1 MYRIIA
7 VCLVLLI
14 TACGEADKVPKDVLS
29 KEKMRD
35 VLLDLN
41 MADAYAGQS
50 EDGGLVLSDSIRVS
64 RLKVYYRQILD
75 LHKLTPEQ
83 FNHSYAYYE
92 AHPNK
97 FKAVYDMMMTSIT
110 TEKNGL
116 ELNVRRKEYV
126 TNRHSLLPVNNNT
139 LNSRDQDTVIPFV
152 KKNKRGINS
161 VSQPGNQPKKVLPG
175 QQKMV
180 KPPIKAIK
188 PLKPIH

>member
-75 LHKLTPEQ
+75 LHKLTPEE
-83 FNHSYAYYE
+83 FNHSYKYYE

-97 FKAVYDMMMTSIT
+97 FKSVYDMMMDKVTS
-110 TEKNGL
+110 EKSGMEL
-116 ELNVRRKEYV
+116 EVRRKEYI
-126 TNRHSLLPVNNNT
+126 TNRHSLLPVNNNP
-139 LNSRDQDTVIPFV
+139 LNSRDQDTIIPFV
-152 KKNKRGINS
+152 KRNKSGINS
-161 VSQPGNQPKKVLPG
+161 GGSPVSQPKKVLPTP
-175 QQKMV
+175 QKMV
-180 KPPIKAIK
+180 KPLKAAK
-188 PLKPIH
+188 LLKPTR